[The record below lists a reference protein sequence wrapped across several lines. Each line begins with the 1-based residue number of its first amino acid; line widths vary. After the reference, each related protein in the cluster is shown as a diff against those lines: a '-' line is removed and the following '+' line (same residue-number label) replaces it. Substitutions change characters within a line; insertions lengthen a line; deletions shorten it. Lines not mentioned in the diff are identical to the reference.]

1 MVIYFLGNELLY
13 IYDVC
18 VYVIVCKMG
27 VRVFILLYV
36 KRERKRER
44 KNGVNVCRGIY
55 DM

>member
-1 MVIYFLGNELLY
+1 
-13 IYDVC
+13 
-18 VYVIVCKMG
+18 MG